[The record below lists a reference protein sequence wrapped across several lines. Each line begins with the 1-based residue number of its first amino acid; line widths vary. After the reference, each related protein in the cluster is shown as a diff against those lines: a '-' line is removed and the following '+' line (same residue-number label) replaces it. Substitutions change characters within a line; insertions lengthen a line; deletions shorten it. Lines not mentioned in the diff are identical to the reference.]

1 MCGVAVL
8 EKDNGGQIK
17 CWLTHLNEP
26 DGVTPMPGGT
36 LESVVILTRNTT
48 TVPVDER
55 TGGLIFGEG
64 GCTLAIPSRF
74 VALSVSLTLES
85 IAIAD
90 ANLRGQGLEIGKA
103 DFDSHHVRLASLL
116 SASLDSA
123 ASERRVWLNAQGY
136 TEVAKQRVC
145 VVTGASAYTKPPQP
159 GCSDRFPMLTRER
172 C

>member
-26 DGVTPMPGGT
+26 DGVTLMPGGT
-36 LESVVILTRNTT
+36 QESVVILTRNTT

-64 GCTLAIPSRF
+64 GCTIAMLSRF

-85 IAIAD
+85 ITIAGQSLQGSPVGSHFFVE
-90 ANLRGQGLEIGKA
+90 NIRGKI
-103 DFDSHHVRLASLL
+103 FD
-116 SASLDSA
+116 
-123 ASERRVWLNAQGY
+123 
-136 TEVAKQRVC
+136 
-145 VVTGASAYTKPPQP
+145 
-159 GCSDRFPMLTRER
+159 
-172 C
+172 